1 MKWVL
6 LVIGLLILLAA
17 LQVEHFTDT
26 EFTNVTRPCTCPSSG
41 PCVTS
46 SCSAW
51 ESRVRAVA
59 PINAVIPDYI
69 SVLAAFY
76 DTVYVPADTKPSEAQ
91 VNTFL
96 ASSAGTVAGVD
107 NSSIKTLI
115 MDGFHID
122 VTGTAASREDKTQ
135 MFAPSEKNL
144 APRMGRDEVRTRE
157 EASYTGANP
166 FLSTRFSEGD
176 YAPVSQSGPLNPG
189 EWEDPTVR
197 WKGPRPASV
206 CRCAENV
213 M

>member
-6 LVIGLLILLAA
+6 LAIGLLILLAA

-41 PCVTS
+41 PCLTS

-51 ESRVRAVA
+51 ESRVRAIA
-59 PINAVIPDYI
+59 PTNAITADYI

-76 DTVYVPADTKPSEAQ
+76 DSVYVPADTKPTEAQ

-96 ASSAGTVAGVD
+96 ASSAGTVAGV
-107 NSSIKTLI
+107 STSAVKTII

-122 VTGTAASREDKTQ
+122 ETGTAASREEKTQ
-135 MFAPSEKNL
+135 MFKPSDLNL
-144 APRMGRDEVRTRE
+144 APSMGRDEVRTRV
-157 EASYTGANP
+157 EAGYTGANP

-176 YAPVSQSGPLNPG
+176 YAPVTQSGPLNPG